1 MSETVPPAPAEQ
13 DTLEPKKQRRRQ
25 TAQLGQVLEFTA
37 YMDNVKST
45 KIGSISKL
53 LDLIQIFNQETFPKL
68 KLEDFINQVQKECR
82 KRKFKSLL
90 HDQDRQIYF
99 DELDV
104 MDVAINEDDEEQV
117 KPAEITES
125 YDQELATLLFS

>member
-1 MSETVPPAPAEQ
+1 MSETVPPAPTEQ